1 MKKDPLEEYIFNII
15 GFSGMAKYYASEAL
29 KSARK
34 GNFEE
39 ADEFLKKSDE
49 EFSKAQDSEG
59 ALAKN
64 RNEVSKE
71 CGELILIHSQ
81 DHYMGT
87 MTYRELAKE
96 MVDMCRKY
104 SDMEKSLIE
113 RIEKLEKNQ

>member
-15 GFSGMAKYYASEAL
+15 GFSGMAKYYASEAI
-29 KSARK
+29 KNARE
-34 GNFEE
+34 GNFKESE
-39 ADEFLKKSDE
+39 KLFKKSDE
-49 EFSKAQDSEG
+49 EFSKAQDAEG

-81 DHYMGT
+81 YHFMGT

>member
-15 GFSGMAKYYASEAL
+15 GFSGMAKYYASEAI
-29 KSARK
+29 KSARE
-34 GNFEE
+34 GNFKESE
-39 ADEFLKKSDE
+39 KLFKKSDE
-49 EFSKAQDSEG
+49 EFSKAQDAEG

-81 DHYMGT
+81 DHFMGT

-96 MVDMCRKY
+96 MIEMSKKINEL
-104 SDMEKSLIE
+104 EKSLN
-113 RIEKLEKNQ
+113 EKNDKI

>member
-81 DHYMGT
+81 DHFMGT

-96 MVDMCRKY
+96 MIEMSKKINEL
-104 SDMEKSLIE
+104 EKSLN
-113 RIEKLEKNQ
+113 EKNDKI

>member
-29 KSARK
+29 KSARE
-34 GNFEE
+34 GNFKESE
-39 ADEFLKKSDE
+39 KLFKKSDE
-49 EFSKAQDSEG
+49 EFSKAQDAEG

-71 CGELILIHSQ
+71 CDELILIHSQ
-81 DHYMGT
+81 DHFMGT

-96 MVDMCRKY
+96 MIEMSKKINEL
-104 SDMEKSLIE
+104 EKSLN
-113 RIEKLEKNQ
+113 EKNDKI